1 MNLQVKFSL
10 IFLLVFGV
18 QLGVAGYVCD
28 GFLQS
33 SARDQV
39 IRQARLM
46 MESSLAARTYTEE
59 QIKPLVRR
67 NDPCRE
73 IPSSRDRERFLSRCK
88 AGI

>member
-18 QLGVAGYVCD
+18 QLAVAGYVCD

-33 SARDQV
+33 SARDRV
-39 IRQARLM
+39 MFTADC
-46 MESSLAARTYTEE
+46 AAGEGHRVKDFYDA
-59 QIKPLVRR
+59 LG
-67 NDPCRE
+67 RE